1 MIAFDHVWLR
11 YRGSTR
17 EHALE
22 NISFDFAAGEM
33 PFILGPSGAGK
44 TSILRLVTMEEMPVK
59 GRVRVLE
66 FDSSKIRGRELP
78 RLRRRIGVVYQD
90 FRLLR
95 DKTVFEN
102 IAYVLR
108 MTGVLDVPTLQRIV
122 LRLLTQVSLYQK
134 RNHFPDQLSGGEQ
147 QRAAIA
153 RALVHEPRIVLA
165 DEPTGNLDAASATE
179 VLDHLRRVNLAGAT
193 VVVATHD
200 ESLAARYGSRIV
212 TIGGGRIT
220 RDERAARPARVL

>member
-1 MIAFDHVWLR
+1 MIGFDHVWLR
-11 YRGSTR
+11 YAGPSR

-22 NISFDFAAGEM
+22 NVSLEIPTGEM
-33 PFILGPSGAGK
+33 LFVLGPSGAGK
-44 TSILRLVTMEEMPVK
+44 TSLLRLVTMEEMPAK

-66 FDSSKIRGRELP
+66 YDSFRIRGRELP
-78 RLRRRIGVVYQD
+78 YLRRRIGVVYQE

-108 MTGVLDVPTLQRIV
+108 MTGVLEVPTLQRIV

-200 ESLAARYGSRIV
+200 ESLAARYASRTVVIESGKIV
-212 TIGGGRIT
+212 
-220 RDERAARPARVL
+220 RDERATRSARYQ